1 MLQTS
6 LSPWRY
12 HDPFA
17 DMHRLQN
24 AMNRMFDGSRSSERS
39 GPYPSVNFWT
49 GQDSVVMSAEL
60 PGLTEQD
67 IELTVKDTM
76 ISIRGTY
83 PAQETGDDVTWH
95 RHERPEGT
103 FLRSIELPFRI
114 KPDQTDARFENGVLT
129 VEMQRPED
137 DKPKKIQVKSS

>member
-1 MLQTS
+1 MLQTRY
-6 LSPWRY
+6 SPWDY
-12 HDPFA
+12 SDPFV
-17 DMHRLQN
+17 DMRRLQG
-24 AMNRMFDGSRSSERS
+24 AMNRLFDGGHSPERS
-39 GPYPSVNFWT
+39 GSYPSVNFWA

-83 PAQETGDDVTWH
+83 PAAQTDDETVWH
-95 RHERPEGT
+95 RRERPAGS
-103 FLRSIELPFRI
+103 FLRSLELPFRI
-114 KPDQTDARFENGVLT
+114 DPDQIDARFENGVLT

-137 DKPKKIQVKSS
+137 DKPKKIQIKSS